1 MNTERH
7 PSGPGWIRSAVPDVL
22 RVGNEHISAWRYGR
36 ILVMSQL
43 AEMKMPQSEVV
54 GPTWLVSVSR
64 SGRRPS
70 ASDVRK
76 VRRCF
81 DMRSAEIDNHH
92 PGCAVNLFL
101 PVDPRYR
108 VDCECKD
115 DEVTITEA
123 DGYTWT
129 TPKDGECRGCEL
141 EKMLGQARPC
151 PIHSGGGMP
160 VTPLELE
167 INRE

>member
-7 PSGPGWIRSAVPDVL
+7 PSGQGWIRSAVPDVL

-141 EKMLGQARPC
+141 ERMLGQARPC
-151 PIHSGGGMP
+151 PIHS
-160 VTPLELE
+160 VKEASTL
-167 INRE
+167 